1 MKQPVKEQAKPERTV
16 THTMADGTVLTDIT
30 QYEYDPDK
38 LPFVVLQ
45 IVGNMLLGTYSKKK
59 QEEKISGA

>member
-1 MKQPVKEQAKPERTV
+1 MKQPIKEPVKPVHTV

-45 IVGNMLLGTYSKKK
+45 IVGNMLLGTYSKNKHL
-59 QEEKISGA
+59 EEPGA